1 MIIGL
6 IIYSHTGNT
15 RTVAQ
20 KIAEKL
26 TVSGHEVKIE
36 EIAINGNTPAQAGK
50 FELTTIPAVEDYET
64 LIFGSPVQA
73 FALNP
78 VMKAYLQQ
86 LASLQGKKVAI
97 FVTKHLPMLWMGG
110 TGAVATM
117 KKTCEAKGA
126 KVMGTEIVVWSEKKR
141 QESIQ
146 KCVEHIDRLF

>member
-1 MIIGL
+1 MKIGL

-26 TVSGHEVKIE
+26 NASDQEVKIE
-36 EIAINGNTPAQAGK
+36 EIAISGNTPAQAGK
-50 FELTTIPAVEDYET
+50 FELTAIPAVEDYEA

-78 VMKAYLQQ
+78 VMKAYLEQ
-86 LASLQGKKVAI
+86 LVSLQGKAVAI
-97 FVTKHLPMLWMGG
+97 FVTKQLPMLWLGG
-110 TGAVATM
+110 TGAVAAM
-117 KKTCEAKGA
+117 KNICEAKGA
-126 KVMGTEIVVWSEKKR
+126 KVLGTEIVVWSEKKR

-146 KCVEHIDRLF
+146 KCVENIGRLF